1 MDIAPGVLSDA
12 FTDGRYAERSGG
24 SDGPPPGD
32 LTQTGETSGDV
43 IPDLA
48 DTFTNDS
55 LLHDGSIPD
64 TTYDTEVSA
73 SEVCSDC
80 DASPCDFGEC
90 DACCPSVSALDGG
103 LHHTCALLQPGAVR
117 CWGLNTHGQLG
128 YPGISSVGD
137 SKFLLPADVGDV
149 DVGGLVSS
157 ISLGSSHT
165 CAIMK
170 NGDLRC
176 WGDGSSGQL
185 GYGQGIATV
194 GSDKPP
200 GGMPPIMLGGKA
212 KAVATGF
219 THTCAIRDD
228 DAVLCWG
235 NGGNSQLGYLEAVVA
250 VGPVY
255 EPMPDLPVDVGAPSS
270 AIAAGYAHTCHYGG
284 E

>member
-1 MDIAPGVLSDA
+1 
-12 FTDGRYAERSGG
+12 
-24 SDGPPPGD
+24 
-32 LTQTGETSGDV
+32 
-43 IPDLA
+43 
-48 DTFTNDS
+48 
-55 LLHDGSIPD
+55 
-64 TTYDTEVSA
+64 
-73 SEVCSDC
+73 
-80 DASPCDFGEC
+80 
-90 DACCPSVSALDGG
+90 
-103 LHHTCALLQPGAVR
+103 
-117 CWGLNTHGQLG
+117 
-128 YPGISSVGD
+128 
-137 SKFLLPADVGDV
+137 
-149 DVGGLVSS
+149 
-157 ISLGSSHT
+157 
-165 CAIMK
+165 MK